1 MLGNAKEKEQNNN
14 KNQIKFIDQFI
25 ILLSKNK
32 DYSKVLSLNNL
43 KLMISN
49 INEHFKT
56 NINRI
61 ESLMKNDITSFNTF
75 IEKSIICFPNFKD
88 TNFDIFISEIINLK
102 SVSIN
107 SNLTLLNLLSESSSY
122 FLNDTSNYSQFGGF
136 KIKSIFN
143 DNTNSLFKNF
153 SNRLINTRNFE
164 ILRLLLGDYFILFLL
179 DYYLVIIL
187 FCFYLNIVQCL
198 FMMKKH

>member
-1 MLGNAKEKEQNNN
+1 MLGDAKEKEQNNN

-61 ESLMKNDITSFNTF
+61 ESLIKNDITSFNTF
-75 IEKSIICFPNFKD
+75 ITKSIICFPNFKD
-88 TNFDIFISEIINLK
+88 ANFDIFISEIINLN

-107 SNLTLLNLLSESSSY
+107 SNLTLINLLSES
-122 FLNDTSNYSQFGGF
+122 
-136 KIKSIFN
+136 
-143 DNTNSLFKNF
+143 
-153 SNRLINTRNFE
+153 
-164 ILRLLLGDYFILFLL
+164 
-179 DYYLVIIL
+179 
-187 FCFYLNIVQCL
+187 
-198 FMMKKH
+198 